1 MKKKDWTVQFCMDC
15 RHLNLLTK
23 DEAAPLP
30 RMQEVLR
37 DFGTATVYSSLDL
50 KSGYW
55 RRKDEI
61 WFKP

>member
-1 MKKKDWTVQFCMDC
+1 VQFCMDC